1 MNPENSENQPGSYP
15 AVCSQISR
23 TGEFR
28 NMLSTTALPLK
39 DLFQRFEKAPGHLN
53 AALSSL
59 GWSLT
64 QDDIRS
70 KVQRLERLKSYFVFA
85 TTVDSL

>member
-1 MNPENSENQPGSYP
+1 MNPENSEDQPGSYP

-28 NMLSTTALPLK
+28 NMLSTTALPQK
-39 DLFQRFEKAPGHLN
+39 DLFQRFEKSHGHLN

-59 GWSLT
+59 GWPLT
-64 QDDIRS
+64 QDDIRI

-85 TTVDSL
+85 ATVDDL